1 MSNSDDL
8 APAVSRNERGALCVG
23 RQDMDPMTL
32 EAYRQRL
39 LSRQQQLVQRIFEVE
54 EDMQAMDAE
63 RDIERMDRVQEEA
76 AEEALTAL
84 DEQGRR
90 EVEEIEAAL
99 ARIAAGTYGSCETC
113 GEPISPVRLA
123 ALPTARRCVPCQEMW
138 ERQARHRA

>member
-1 MSNSDDL
+1 
-8 APAVSRNERGALCVG
+8 
-23 RQDMDPMTL
+23 MDPMTL

-39 LSRQQQLVQRIFEVE
+39 LTRQQQLVQRIFEVE

-123 ALPTARRCVPCQEMW
+123 ALPMARRCVPCQ
-138 ERQARHRA
+138 